1 METATI
7 KRGDTLPYLVR
18 PNTLAAGAPLDGAW
32 SCRMA
37 VYGPDG
43 SELVAPT
50 VVGETQTY
58 DGSQYWVV
66 IVTRAQSVS
75 FPLGVCRLVIDVRN
89 DALTPP
95 YSQETPVEVVVQ
107 SQYIA

>member
-7 KRGDTLPYLVR
+7 KQGDTLPYLVR
-18 PNTLAAGAPLDGAW
+18 PNVLSAGTPIDGNW

-50 VVGETQTY
+50 LVTAKQDYE
-58 DGSQYWVV
+58 GSEHF
-66 IVTRAQSVS
+66 IVSITKAQSAT
-75 FPLGVCRLVIDVRN
+75 FPAGICRLVIDVAN
-89 DALTPP
+89 DGITPP
-95 YSQETPVEVVVQ
+95 YSDESTVEVLVQ
-107 SQYIA
+107 AQRIA